1 MSLTPSQDN
10 VKLTQISLGA
20 KHTLEFI
27 SKKKNPHQKNLKNI
41 MATERFWIYVKDS
54 AKQPTA
60 MGAVNITT
68 LAGEG
73 YMTSILNSLGFVTQG
88 ENENHNRDTILNG
101 TSRLAVTFLAK

>member
-1 MSLTPSQDN
+1 
-10 VKLTQISLGA
+10 
-20 KHTLEFI
+20 
-27 SKKKNPHQKNLKNI
+27 
-41 MATERFWIYVKDS
+41 MATERFWIYVKDL

-60 MGAVNITT
+60 MGAVNITV